1 MTEKCELLETCGF
14 FKKYQES
21 WSVACKNLISKY
33 CMGPNMA
40 EGLISAA
47 EKKGLTR
54 NKKRPCCHGLLFVTK
69 RTAKP

>member
-40 EGLISAA
+40 ECRRKEYRSKHGVSPDPDMMPTGDML
-47 EKKGLTR
+47 KG
-54 NKKRPCCHGLLFVTK
+54 
-69 RTAKP
+69 